1 MANDPDPK
9 ERWKNM
15 FLRTVAA
22 VIGGIVVWVFSAVLF
37 ELIAGLV
44 ASGASTPGRYLY
56 YNLAG
61 FLGTST
67 VGLSAALLL
76 IASLRKIPLD
86 ERYARSNAALRNHR
100 AVAPDCR
107 SRRGY
112 PCATFLSS
120 SNVDRV
126 VYPYALLAA
135 AAAIWFFWL
144 YWPWQP
150 PAKREYT
157 LTEWRRMK

>member
-1 MANDPDPK
+1 MAP
-9 ERWKNM
+9 
-15 FLRTVAA
+15 LRLVAA

-37 ELIAGLV
+37 ELIDLLV

-56 YNLAG
+56 YNLGG

-67 VGLSAALLL
+67 VGLLAALLL

-86 ERYARSNAALRNHR
+86 ERYARSNAALRTIVPWLLT
-100 AVAPDCR
+100 AVLGVVIPAP
-107 SRRGY
+107 
-112 PCATFLSS
+112 TFLSS
-120 SNVDRV
+120 SNVGRV

-157 LTEWRRMK
+157 LEEWRRMK